1 MLQVDMENWVESAR
15 PLTQAEKER
24 AFIIDNKVFEVLP
37 RHGTLGAGEAQ
48 QVWWWQL
55 ALSTSRW

>member
-1 MLQVDMENWVESAR
+1 MENWVESAR

-37 RHGTLGAGEAQ
+37 QHGTLGAGEAQ
-48 QVWWWQL
+48 QV
-55 ALSTSRW
+55 RYC